1 MMAIMLIIMM
11 MMFNALLNNI
21 NNINNINNY
30 GGSIL
35 EISSFS
41 NYWENVWRDT
51 ALAAAELSFFAS
63 AFFKFKFKSGP
74 QILAEEACL
83 KFKDGSELSLAKKLS
98 ADFAIQEFLL
108 FKST

>member
-1 MMAIMLIIMM
+1 MIIMM
-11 MMFNALLNNI
+11 MMIMMIMMIMFNAPL
-21 NNINNINNY
+21 NNINNY
-30 GGSIL
+30 GRLIP
-35 EISSFS
+35 EIYIFL

>member
-1 MMAIMLIIMM
+1 MMIIMMIIMMIMM
-11 MMFNALLNNI
+11 MMFNALL
-21 NNINNINNY
+21 NNINNY